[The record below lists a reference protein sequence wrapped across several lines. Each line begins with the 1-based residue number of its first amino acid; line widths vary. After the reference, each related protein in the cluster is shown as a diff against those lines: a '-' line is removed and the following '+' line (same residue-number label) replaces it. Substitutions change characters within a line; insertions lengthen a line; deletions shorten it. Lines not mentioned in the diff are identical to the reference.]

1 MAFKG
6 PSVPHRTSR
15 SLALAKGTS
24 AAGFAGGA
32 MGDGGSAYCASC
44 GCPAADC
51 KGHYKG
57 VDVTP
62 VSRPSA
68 GAKTFK

>member
-1 MAFKG
+1 MPFKG

-15 SLALAKGTS
+15 SRALEKGTS
-24 AAGFAGGA
+24 AGGFAGGA
-32 MGDGGSAYCASC
+32 MGEGGAAYCGTC
-44 GCPAADC
+44 GVPQADC

-62 VSRPSA
+62 VSRPSS
-68 GAKTFK
+68 GAKSFK